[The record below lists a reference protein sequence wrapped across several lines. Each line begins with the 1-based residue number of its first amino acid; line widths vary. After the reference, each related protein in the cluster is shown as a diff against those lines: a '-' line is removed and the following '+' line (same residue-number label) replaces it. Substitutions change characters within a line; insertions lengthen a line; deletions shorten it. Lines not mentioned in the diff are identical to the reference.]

1 MGGDN
6 IPRRPPIWA
15 CACGCKRFRKV
26 NSDGPDAL
34 VKTKLL
40 KNVRKK
46 PMTLI
51 IYYIGAGASYGIH
64 KYDEI
69 IEGIPV
75 VKEIPGEFDAL
86 KRFIEKADVPEGD
99 IVFQDMYRTGHDDV
113 ENEKRYMLHDINSL
127 IQGIKDHATIDT
139 YARKLYLTKRYH
151 VDQASP
157 HCHLD

>member
-1 MGGDN
+1 MS
-6 IPRRPPIWA
+6 
-15 CACGCKRFRKV
+15 KV
-26 NSDGPDAL
+26 
-34 VKTKLL
+34 
-40 KNVRKK
+40 
-46 PMTLI
+46 
-51 IYYIGAGASYGIH
+51 IYYIGAGASYGIR
-64 KYDEI
+64 KNDEI

-86 KRFIEKADVPEGD
+86 KRFIEKEDVPEGD